1 MDHHSTNIDKME
13 LNKRNPG
20 LKIQNERFTQVH
32 FVIRW
37 SIYLTHC
44 GDFSEFSACDPDLPQ
59 LACIHTDPDRGR
71 DRRFAS
77 GEEKLE
83 EEAGRRR
90 HGLLR
95 YWLYRKRGGDDGGGR
110 KVDAWCCHCY
120 D

>member
-59 LACIHTDPDRGR
+59 LACIHTDPDPALPHHTTQPPSNIITIITLKNLGGG
-71 DRRFAS
+71 
-77 GEEKLE
+77 GEESKGQMRE
-83 EEAGRRR
+83 E
-90 HGLLR
+90 
-95 YWLYRKRGGDDGGGR
+95 
-110 KVDAWCCHCY
+110 
-120 D
+120 